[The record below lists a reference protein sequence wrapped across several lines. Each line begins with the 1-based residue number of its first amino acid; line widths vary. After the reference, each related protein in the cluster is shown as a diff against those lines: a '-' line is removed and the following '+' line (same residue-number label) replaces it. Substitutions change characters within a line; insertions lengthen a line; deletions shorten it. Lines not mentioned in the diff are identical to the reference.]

1 VQDVMGSRER
11 ERERVEQPL
20 ETAGTMTA
28 SATGLDRPG
37 RNSADFLILDSASRE
52 RETYQIANGTAK
64 HANVSCTLDVRCR
77 NGAMQEQAG
86 MAIVEKVVCDTVCG
100 ALCARDYK
108 SVTSTIDGKLV
119 AIEKER
125 PR

>member
-1 VQDVMGSRER
+1 
-11 ERERVEQPL
+11 
-20 ETAGTMTA
+20 MTA

-52 RETYQIANGTAK
+52 RE
-64 HANVSCTLDVRCR
+64 R
-77 NGAMQEQAG
+77 
-86 MAIVEKVVCDTVCG
+86 VVCDPVCG

-119 AIEKER
+119 AVEMSSER
-125 PR
+125 